1 MKPTEGSPRFQL
13 DLRRTKMVDFCLPKF
28 RKEPTLSLY
37 CWSWVLF
44 QTNNKI
50 IVNLFYKCE
59 LNINK
64 ILQHLFMSGTNWHHR
79 LLFSATGFNTWSIS
93 PRIKK
98 HISKHMWI
106 NETNIWMC
114 NIYIYCMYI
123 RMWYCLC
130 KWCRFKM
137 HILRDQKIFL
147 TNTHFGVISGRSQ
160 DRFEGEGLGQ
170 SLGSCGKQWRHKLDA
185 RESSPKRCYILRR
198 NPMDYV
204 PVIFSGSLVNQC

>member
-1 MKPTEGSPRFQL
+1 MVLTNFGSLPSNHRSIVKTPEVVKKNLSPFAIPCYLWTRSRLTKNSWVFLKPTEGSPRFQL

-98 HISKHMWI
+98 HISKHLWI

-114 NIYIYCMYI
+114 NIY
-123 RMWYCLC
+123 
-130 KWCRFKM
+130 
-137 HILRDQKIFL
+137 
-147 TNTHFGVISGRSQ
+147 T
-160 DRFEGEGLGQ
+160 
-170 SLGSCGKQWRHKLDA
+170 
-185 RESSPKRCYILRR
+185 
-198 NPMDYV
+198 
-204 PVIFSGSLVNQC
+204 